1 MNNTDKN
8 KKNINLIFGLVFLV
22 LGVILFFIPGSI
34 APVCMPMKDGGFMK
48 CHWMGEAVKG
58 IGIAI
63 AVLAAVFL
71 ILRNSVAAVGI
82 AASNIVLGILAL
94 LMPLKLIGTCK
105 MSDMHCNLHT
115 KPAILL
121 VAGLYTLI
129 SCIYVFANAKS
140 LKSGSEALK

>member
-1 MNNTDKN
+1 M
-8 KKNINLIFGLVFLV
+8 KKYVVGALIVIVGLL
-22 LGVILFFIPGSI
+22 ILFAPFGFARVCFPKADGS
-34 APVCMPMKDGGFMK
+34 FMK

-58 IGIAI
+58 IGIAM

-140 LKSGSEALK
+140 LKSGPEALK